1 MTLYAYGAWA
11 NARILETADAAH
23 PEQFTADSDGCG
35 SIRDTLVHTA
45 SVQWLWLERWRG
57 TSPRELWD
65 PADFPDVAALR
76 ARWEEVEEAT
86 SAYIATLREP
96 DLARVVSYVNFQGET
111 WAYPLWQQLL
121 HQVNHATQ
129 HRSEAALLLT
139 RLGYSPGWLDLLVY
153 ARRARD
159 SDQRR
164 RTRSERLR
172 APEAPN
178 IARLK
183 RPGSCACICRYGI
196 APGRTIALAI
206 GATVRARPQAGR

>member
-1 MTLYAYGAWA
+1 MLKAIRELYAYSTWA
-11 NARILETADAAH
+11 NVRILETAGQLTR
-23 PEQFTADSDGCG
+23 EEFTTQGDGSD

-57 TSPRELWD
+57 PSPTELWD

-76 ARWEEVEEAT
+76 TRWDEVEAAT
-86 SAYIATLREP
+86 SQYVATLREP

-139 RLGYSPGWLDLLVY
+139 RLGYSPGWLDFLVY
-153 ARRARD
+153 VDEQDSKRR
-159 SDQRR
+159 
-164 RTRSERLR
+164 
-172 APEAPN
+172 
-178 IARLK
+178 
-183 RPGSCACICRYGI
+183 
-196 APGRTIALAI
+196 
-206 GATVRARPQAGR
+206 